1 MSIINAFDLESEAIL
16 NPQHLVSRIESFP
29 GTTVAIFDDKIIEL
43 VKNRKDTEII
53 SYLSNTQPRKIYRIE
68 HKNKTLAVYENL
80 MGGSAS
86 AALLEM
92 MIVKGAKKILFFG
105 TCGSL
110 DKDISSGN
118 FIIPT
123 AAYRDEGT
131 SYHYLEASD
140 YVEIKTADRLSQ
152 IMQELSLPH
161 IKAKTWTTDAIFR
174 ETKINMLK
182 RKSEGCLTV
191 EMECASIMAVGQFR
205 NIEVYQFL
213 YAEDN
218 LDCLEWES
226 RNRVVTMDSREKYL
240 NIALDIASMI

>member
-1 MSIINAFDLESEAIL
+1 MSIINAFDIKSEPIL
-16 NPQHLVSRIESFP
+16 TPEHIAQKIDNFP
-29 GTTVAIFDDKIIEL
+29 ETAVAIFDDKIIEL

-53 SYLSNTQPRKIYRIE
+53 SYLSNTQPRNIYKIE

-80 MGGSAS
+80 MGGAAS
-86 AALLEM
+86 VALLEM
-92 MIVKGAKKILFFG
+92 MIVKGTRKFLFFG

-110 DKDISSGN
+110 DKNVSSGN

-131 SYHYLEASD
+131 SYHYLGASD

-152 IMQELSLPH
+152 IMRELNLPH
-161 IKAKTWTTDAIFR
+161 LKAKTWTTDAIFR
-174 ETKINMLK
+174 ETKNNMLK
-182 RKSEGCLTV
+182 RKNEGCLTV

-218 LDCLEWES
+218 LDCLEWEL
-226 RNRVVTMDSREKYL
+226 RNRIVTLDSREKYL

>member
-1 MSIINAFDLESEAIL
+1 MSIINAFDLISEAIL
-16 NPQHLVSRIESFP
+16 NPEHIASKIENFP
-29 GTTVAIFDDKIIEL
+29 ETAVAIFDDKIIEL
-43 VKNRKDTEII
+43 VKNYIDTEII
-53 SYLSNTQPRKIYRIE
+53 SYMSNTQPRKIYKIE
-68 HKNKTLAVYENL
+68 YKNKTLAIYENL
-80 MGGSAS
+80 IGGAAS
-86 AALLEM
+86 AALLEV
-92 MIVKGAKKILFFG
+92 MITKGAKKFLFFG

-131 SYHYLEASD
+131 SYHYLISGD
-140 YVEIKTADRLSQ
+140 YVEIKTADKLSQ
-152 IMQELSLPH
+152 IMQELNLPY

-174 ETKINMLK
+174 ETRNNMIK

-191 EMECASIMAVGQFR
+191 EMECASIMAVGKFR
-205 NIEVYQFL
+205 NVEVYQFL

-226 RNRVVTMDSREKYL
+226 RNRVVTMDSREKYFK
-240 NIALDIASMI
+240 IALDIAIRM